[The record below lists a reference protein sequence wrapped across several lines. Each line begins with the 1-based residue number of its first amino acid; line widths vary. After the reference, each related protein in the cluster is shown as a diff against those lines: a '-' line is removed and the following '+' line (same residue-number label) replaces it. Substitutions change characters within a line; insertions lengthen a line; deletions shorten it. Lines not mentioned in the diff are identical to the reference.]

1 MSIDFITDQ
10 LAVGALED
18 VQSPQSL
25 QTAGIDLVLSLVPDV
40 TVDAVRQVYL
50 PVTDRE
56 PLADDIIEG
65 ALALMEREIA
75 NGGRVLIHCQMGISR
90 SPALAVCYLRHAL
103 GLSLSQAL
111 IAVRRARPSAM
122 PHPALMTSVLEFF
135 ERDRSA
141 RLRTLNPDPAPE
153 PLRG

>member
-18 VQSPQSL
+18 AQSPESL
-25 QTAGIDLVLSLVPDV
+25 RAAGIDLVLSLVPDV

-50 PVTDRE
+50 PVADRE
-56 PLADDIIEG
+56 PLADDIIER
-65 ALALMEREIA
+65 ALASMEGEIA
-75 NGGRVLIHCQMGISR
+75 AGGRVLLHCQMGISR
-90 SPALAVCYLRHAL
+90 SPALAVCYLRHAF

-111 IAVRRARPSAM
+111 SAVRRARPSAM
-122 PHPALMTSVLEFF
+122 PHPALLASILDYFAS
-135 ERDRSA
+135 DR
-141 RLRTLNPDPAPE
+141 PAPLRPPRPGPALE